1 MYNLCGNLRTCCI
14 TQRAPVGVNNNNVNI
29 ERCFM
34 GKGAEGQSSDWSQED
49 VASYQLL
56 FSNYMKYL
64 LSGYWLKHQENI
76 VYFGILLPES
86 ACPSFRHKKNPTSE
100 KHTSGSRIMDISII
114 HTCIINACIRI
125 EGHIYKGLHLE
136 VRARRAPRL
145 LVVL

>member
-64 LSGYWLKHQENI
+64 LSGYWLKHQEYI

-86 ACPSFRHKKNPTSE
+86 ACPSFRHKKKSHIRETYFRVKDHGY
-100 KHTSGSRIMDISII
+100 KHHSYLHHKCMHLDRGSYI
-114 HTCIINACIRI
+114 
-125 EGHIYKGLHLE
+125 
-136 VRARRAPRL
+136 
-145 LVVL
+145 